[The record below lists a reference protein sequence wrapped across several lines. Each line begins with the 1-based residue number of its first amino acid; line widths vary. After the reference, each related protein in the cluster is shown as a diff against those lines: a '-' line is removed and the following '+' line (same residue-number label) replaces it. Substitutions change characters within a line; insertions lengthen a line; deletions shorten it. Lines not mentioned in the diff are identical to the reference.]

1 MEHQI
6 KALANAITNAR
17 TKDLIQANVK
27 ELHLSEGH
35 LIIYFKN
42 AAPMHELSEK
52 ECDKHLQAGLEKI
65 YGDITYEL
73 RLWKPVKKHE
83 RDKEIPHTVKR

>member
-6 KALANAITNAR
+6 KTLANAITNAH
-17 TKDLIQANVK
+17 TKDLIETNVK

-52 ECDKHLQAGLEKI
+52 ECDKHLKDGLEKV

-83 RDKEIPHTVKR
+83 RVHKIPHTLK